1 MTRLAKCM
9 KNNRIEDEILDYN
22 YEHKHSGLQY
32 VTPNIKYLLCKV
44 AGQSDRCSIGKRRK
58 KMRYSIF
65 LAYPLTYKK
74 KDNTG
79 GMTRNVGDVK
89 KYRLQFCTIQKV

>member
-9 KNNRIEDEILDYN
+9 KNDRIEDEILDYN

-74 KDNTG
+74 KITQ
-79 GMTRNVGDVK
+79 VV
-89 KYRLQFCTIQKV
+89 